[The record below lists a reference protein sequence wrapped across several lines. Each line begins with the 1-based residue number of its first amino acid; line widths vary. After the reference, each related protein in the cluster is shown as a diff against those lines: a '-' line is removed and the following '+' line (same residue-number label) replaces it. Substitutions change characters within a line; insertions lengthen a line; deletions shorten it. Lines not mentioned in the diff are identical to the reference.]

1 MMARR
6 SMWAALLA
14 QLLLLVPLVLAAV
27 SFTNADY
34 YVYPSVP
41 FTITWTDARGPVNI
55 TLMNG
60 PDEYL
65 KEVLLIVAAL
75 EGAEEYSWTP
85 PPTVP
90 PDSYILRIE
99 DGGSTDYS
107 PRFVYPGPV
116 LATTAT
122 RVSNSVSLSLRSN
135 TDN

>member
-1 MMARR
+1 M
-6 SMWAALLA
+6 LLA
-14 QLLLLVPLVLAAV
+14 QLLVLPLVLAAV
-27 SFTNADY
+27 SFTNTDY
-34 YVYPSVP
+34 YVYPNVP

-65 KEVLLIVAAL
+65 KEVLVIVAAF
-75 EGAEEYSWTP
+75 EGAKEYTWTP

-107 PRFVYPGPV
+107 PRFTYPGPV
-116 LATTAT
+116 LATTSTHVRTTPHAPM
-122 RVSNSVSLSLRSN
+122 NQ
-135 TDN
+135 